1 MPLMAS
7 FRAAMGKLFSEYS
20 PEETVMLVDF
30 LVKCT
35 GVFQAEAK
43 KLREGTAE

>member
-7 FRAAMGKLFSEYS
+7 FRAATGQLFSEYS
-20 PEETVMLVDF
+20 PEETVMLADF